1 MGLDAYFYTADR
13 DKLEI
18 SKKSGLIKPN
28 YFALRNLAHFRK
40 FYELSEFIR
49 DIWEHT
55 DGADLPPD
63 SFNGVYMLLESHDI
77 EALEEFAKD
86 YYYDDDGDDIDTD
99 KVELLA
105 VLAIC
110 RVAMDDGK
118 CIIYSN
124 DW

>member
-55 DGADLPPD
+55 DGADLPID
-63 SFNGVYMLLESHDI
+63 DFNGVYMLLESHNI
-77 EALEEFAKD
+77 EALEEFAED
-86 YYYDDDGDDIDTD
+86 YYDIDAY

>member
-1 MGLDAYFYTADR
+1 MGLNAYFYITDR
-13 DKLEI
+13 EKLEI
-18 SKKSGLIKPN
+18 SKKSGLVKPN
-28 YFALRNLAHFRK
+28 YFALRNLAHFKK

-63 SFNGVYMLLESHDI
+63 SFNGAYILLESHDI

-86 YYYDDDGDDIDTD
+86 YDDDGDIDTA
-99 KVELLA
+99 KVGLLA
-105 VLAIC
+105 FLAIC
-110 RVAMDDGK
+110 RVAIDDGK
-118 CIIYSN
+118 CITYSN

>member
-13 DKLEI
+13 EKLEI
-18 SKKSGLIKPN
+18 CKKSGLVTPN
-28 YFALRNLAHFRK
+28 YFALRNLAYFRK
-40 FYELSEFIR
+40 FNELSEFIR
-49 DIWEHT
+49 DIWENT
-55 DGADLPPD
+55 DGDDLSID
-63 SFNGVYMLLESHDI
+63 GFNGAYILLEPHDI
-77 EALEEFAKD
+77 EALQEFAED
-86 YYYDDDGDDIDTD
+86 YDDDDIDTD
-99 KVELLA
+99 RAELLA

>member
-13 DKLEI
+13 EKLEI
-18 SKKSGLIKPN
+18 SKKSGLITPN
-28 YFALRNLAHFRK
+28 YFSLRQIGYFRK
-40 FYELSEFIR
+40 FYELSEFIG

-55 DGADLPPD
+55 NGADLPPD

-77 EALEEFAKD
+77 EALQEFAED
-86 YYYDDDGDDIDTD
+86 YDDDGDIDTY

>member
-1 MGLDAYFYTADR
+1 MGLDVYFYTADR

-28 YFALRNLAHFRK
+28 YFALRKLADFRK

-55 DGADLPPD
+55 DGADLPID
-63 SFNGVYMLLESHDI
+63 DFNGAYMLLESHDI
-77 EALEEFAKD
+77 EALEEFAED
-86 YYYDDDGDDIDTD
+86 YYDDDDGDTDTD

>member
-28 YFALRNLAHFRK
+28 YFALRKLADFRK
-40 FYELSEFIR
+40 FHKLSEFIE

-63 SFNGVYMLLESHDI
+63 SFNGAYMLLESHDI
-77 EALEEFAKD
+77 EALEEFAED
-86 YYYDDDGDDIDTD
+86 YYDDDGDIDAY

>member
-28 YFALRNLAHFRK
+28 YFALRKLADFRK
-40 FYELSEFIR
+40 FYKLSEFIR

-77 EALEEFAKD
+77 EALEEFAED
-86 YYYDDDGDDIDTD
+86 YYDDDGDIGDY